1 MKEKFHCTEE
11 KEIQE
16 ICDCIVNEINPLKV
30 FLFGSFASGDY
41 KESSDY
47 DFFVV
52 VSDKEKRRNID
63 IGRILYAKTI
73 SLSEATIILSVPPFS
88 IVALTSLVDSPEPII
103 VKPPAPIPI

>member
-47 DFFVV
+47 DF
-52 VSDKEKRRNID
+52 
-63 IGRILYAKTI
+63 L
-73 SLSEATIILSVPPFS
+73 
-88 IVALTSLVDSPEPII
+88 
-103 VKPPAPIPI
+103 